1 MFYDIPRNIWRHS
14 PEYNISPIPCV
25 LRIPFPVPVFLFLY
39 IAIRNIIRAMIQTRY
54 KQIKAIM
61 MLKKVWGKVTEQ
73 TVQNCFRKL
82 EILLEAQEG
91 AMDVHDDPLKGMVD
105 DSEDNIVVEELEFD
119 LNQLGEARPDLAP
132 ENLDAD
138 GLFDFN
144 REVAINES

>member
-1 MFYDIPRNIWRHS
+1 
-14 PEYNISPIPCV
+14 
-25 LRIPFPVPVFLFLY
+25 
-39 IAIRNIIRAMIQTRY
+39 
-54 KQIKAIM
+54 M

-91 AMDVHDDPLKGMVD
+91 AMDGHDDPLKGMVD
-105 DSEDNIVVEELEFD
+105 DSEDNIAVEELEFD

>member
-1 MFYDIPRNIWRHS
+1 
-14 PEYNISPIPCV
+14 
-25 LRIPFPVPVFLFLY
+25 
-39 IAIRNIIRAMIQTRY
+39 
-54 KQIKAIM
+54 
-61 MLKKVWGKVTEQ
+61 MLNKVWGKVTEQ

-91 AMDVHDDPLKGMVD
+91 AMDGHDDPFKGMVD
-105 DSEDNIVVEELEFD
+105 DSEDNIAVEELEFD

-144 REVAINES
+144 TERPANIDHCLLPKLLGNTFHNLLKPL